1 MTIMLIMVAMIKTTM
16 IKDNDKTRPAR
27 PLCPNHQNFPSHSN
41 ATPQMLPQ
49 KIVFLVE
56 QFFPLNHC
64 VRSERLNWCHKNSFL
79 APQVFPT
86 DIFFGKHV
94 TVVPTHWVRNSPW
107 TSYFIMFTLPWF
119 EARIYFKTFYCI
131 GRPNSTLIS
140 KRLRIYDIGV
150 CFEEN

>member
-1 MTIMLIMVAMIKTTM
+1 MTIILIVVAMKKTMM

-79 APQVFPT
+79 APQ
-86 DIFFGKHV
+86 IFSQL
-94 TVVPTHWVRNSPW
+94 T
-107 TSYFIMFTLPWF
+107 YFFANKLEWYP
-119 EARIYFKTFYCI
+119 
-131 GRPNSTLIS
+131 LI
-140 KRLRIYDIGV
+140 
-150 CFEEN
+150 E

>member
-1 MTIMLIMVAMIKTTM
+1 MTIILIVVAMKKTMM

-79 APQVFPT
+79 APQFFFQT
-86 DIFFGKHV
+86 DILFCKQV
-94 TVVPTHWVRNSPW
+94 RVVPTH
-107 TSYFIMFTLPWF
+107 
-119 EARIYFKTFYCI
+119 
-131 GRPNSTLIS
+131 
-140 KRLRIYDIGV
+140 
-150 CFEEN
+150 